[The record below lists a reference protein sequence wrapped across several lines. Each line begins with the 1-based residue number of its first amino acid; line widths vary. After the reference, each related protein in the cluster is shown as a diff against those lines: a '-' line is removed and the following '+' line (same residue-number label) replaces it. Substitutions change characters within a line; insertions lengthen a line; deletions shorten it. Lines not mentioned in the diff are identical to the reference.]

1 MKPPLSRKLII
12 VIAVLALFVI
22 LPLLILSFNAP
33 LRMLVLSATKGVYE
47 VQRRYVL
54 ERYLIEPVFS
64 VIAEKLNNQIDV
76 IEAVNSSRPR
86 WSTEFIETVDLVM
99 TNARFKDDFVQLKP
113 VLARLSALEP
123 KSYLPQLWHAQA
135 ALETHDPEARVLI
148 ERAIA
153 LMPADDRGYRLAYR
167 LALRESDQQQISRI
181 CTKWQTAQFG
191 GLKFPKHYAKKS
203 GASQR
208 RMIMQGETETGV
220 PVVVGNMGMETGTR
234 RRYVFRFDKEVLA
247 RMFTLRLAVFPG
259 TRFAVHKTELLT
271 AQGWDSIPE
280 RSVKIIPSHG
290 YFDQSGGVIL
300 SYRGDQVV
308 RFILSDPDSENPIMD
323 GDVTGIA
330 IEATITKLP
339 IFLDPACAG

>member
-1 MKPPLSRKLII
+1 MIE
-12 VIAVLALFVI
+12 VTG
-22 LPLLILSFNAP
+22 LPTAWPSADLTSNKYRAYAP
-33 LRMLVLSATKGVYE
+33 SGRRHNLRPKIS
-47 VQRRYVL
+47 
-54 ERYLIEPVFS
+54 
-64 VIAEKLNNQIDV
+64 
-76 IEAVNSSRPR
+76 
-86 WSTEFIETVDLVM
+86 ETL
-99 TNARFKDDFVQLKP
+99 
-113 VLARLSALEP
+113 
-123 KSYLPQLWHAQA
+123 
-135 ALETHDPEARVLI
+135 
-148 ERAIA
+148 
-153 LMPADDRGYRLAYR
+153 
-167 LALRESDQQQISRI
+167 
-181 CTKWQTAQFG
+181 C
-191 GLKFPKHYAKKS
+191 KKS

-339 IFLDPACAG
+339 IFLDPGLCGIVERFI